1 MLRLIAE
8 GKKNRQIAG
17 ELYVSEKTV
26 DNHRQHIMQKLNL
39 HNTADLT
46 RYAIREGISFLD
58 S

>member
-46 RYAIREGISFLD
+46 RYAIREGISFFD